1 MNQLP
6 KEMLP
11 ELKIESFVTSL
22 ADEKLINLEGVE
34 IDSEVMGGC
43 WTPLSWQICPTP
55 TNTACST
62 TDLYPNTGCGC

>member
-11 ELKIESFVTSL
+11 ELKVESFVTSL
-22 ADEKLINLEGVE
+22 ADEKLINLQGVE
-34 IDSEVMGGC
+34 VDSEVPGC
-43 WTPLSWQICPTP
+43 WTPLSWMDLCG